1 MICTLIEYIVDW
13 DKAII
18 AIPASHPNDKTRSLY
33 KTRGCTWSSK
43 EGLFFRWAMTLY
55 LILSGEALWL
65 GGAWDAPTEGDG
77 SCTSGN

>member
-1 MICTLIEYIVDW
+1 MCRFLQPLHEFSSGKDRAVISAFLRSSDRHNVSYTL
-13 DKAII
+13 
-18 AIPASHPNDKTRSLY
+18 
-33 KTRGCTWSSK
+33 SK